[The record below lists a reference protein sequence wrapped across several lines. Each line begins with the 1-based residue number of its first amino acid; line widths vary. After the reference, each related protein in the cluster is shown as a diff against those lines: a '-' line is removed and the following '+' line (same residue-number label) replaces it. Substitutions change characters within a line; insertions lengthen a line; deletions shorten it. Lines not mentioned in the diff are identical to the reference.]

1 MVKIRLHG
9 TQEEVL
15 KAEEYLKNNK
25 AVEVLSTSDCY
36 NDRNNKYIRKY
47 LDIKLNDEQLNNH
60 IDISTINGMLADCII
75 DNTVD
80 IYDDKI
86 LKLLEKIA
94 SDFNDK
100 LATQIK

>member
-25 AVEVLSTSDCY
+25 DVEVLSTSDCY
-36 NDRNNKYIRKY
+36 NDRNSKYIRKY
-47 LDIKLNDEQLNNH
+47 LDIKLNDELNNH
-60 IDISTINGMLADCII
+60 IDICTINSLLADCII

-80 IYDDKI
+80 IYDNKT
-86 LKLLEKIA
+86 LKLFEKIA